1 MDYATENKIILKL
14 NENNYRYTLIFV
26 AMQNNNIEMFELL
39 VKYSIEKGIKLI
51 IDEND
56 IEKMISENKKYS
68 SCKLKSISEINS
80 KFFKLICFCKNKNL
94 IKVIFSRNSYFL
106 KRFKEINE
114 NKRKGNESKD
124 YDVLEIENK
133 IKKIELEKEKK
144 EKEKIRKENEIKKI
158 ELEEEKKEKEK
169 KEKEKIRKE
178 NELMKIELEEDKKE
192 KEKIRKENELMKIEL
207 EEDKKEKEKIR
218 KENELMKIELEED
231 KKEKEKIRKEN
242 ELMKIELEKQRKI
255 KEEKEYKKLEK
266 KNYIM
271 EKYNNKRDNN
281 ETILTSECKQG
292 NIEEVKKLIHYGM
305 NINEKNK
312 DGDTPLLIAFK
323 NGNVELVKY
332 LFSYKLVKEKV
343 IIS

>member
-1 MDYATENKIILKL
+1 
-14 NENNYRYTLIFV
+14 
-26 AMQNNNIEMFELL
+26 
-39 VKYSIEKGIKLI
+39 
-51 IDEND
+51 
-56 IEKMISENKKYS
+56 
-68 SCKLKSISEINS
+68 
-80 KFFKLICFCKNKNL
+80 
-94 IKVIFSRNSYFL
+94 
-106 KRFKEINE
+106 
-114 NKRKGNESKD
+114 
-124 YDVLEIENK
+124 
-133 IKKIELEKEKK
+133 
-144 EKEKIRKENEIKKI
+144 
-158 ELEEEKKEKEK
+158 
-169 KEKEKIRKE
+169 
-178 NELMKIELEEDKKE
+178 
-192 KEKIRKENELMKIEL
+192 L

>member
-207 EEDKKEKEKIR
+207 E
-218 KENELMKIELEED
+218 
-231 KKEKEKIRKEN
+231 
-242 ELMKIELEKQRKI
+242 KQRKI